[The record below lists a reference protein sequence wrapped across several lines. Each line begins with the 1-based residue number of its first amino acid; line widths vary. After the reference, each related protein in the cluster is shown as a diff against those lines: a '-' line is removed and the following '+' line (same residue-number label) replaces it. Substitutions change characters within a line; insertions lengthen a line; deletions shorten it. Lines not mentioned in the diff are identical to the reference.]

1 MDIFSI
7 YAPTAINARNLSS
20 AIIMSDD
27 TAAHFYAWLEHMV
40 PRPKQFETE
49 QNILALLRDHPDLI
63 LTHSWPEMERMAM
76 R

>member
-1 MDIFSI
+1 
-7 YAPTAINARNLSS
+7 
-20 AIIMSDD
+20 
-27 TAAHFYAWLEHMV
+27 MV